1 MAKRKKQVAAPKRK
15 GTLDQVTADEAA
27 TVLRVLLKKH
37 PDLTKEVE
45 ALAKSVIGDVSIEG
59 VADEVE
65 DAVRALDL
73 DDLNSRAGRHAHG
86 YVEPSQAACDLV
98 EEAVTPFI
106 EDMERRAEAGQNE
119 AALTTCVG
127 IVLGLYRLRDK
138 DGDEFLGWAVDS
150 PDEMAGEA
158 VVTLR
163 KALRKAK
170 TARHDLKGSAS
181 LPAIFRETTPEWAEM
196 LERCWRRS
204 L

>member
-1 MAKRKKQVAAPKRK
+1 MAKRKKQLAAPKK
-15 GTLDQVTADEAA
+15 KETLDQVTADEAV
-27 TVLRVLLKKH
+27 TVLRLLLKKH

-45 ALAKSVIGDVSIEG
+45 ALAKSVIGDVSIED

-73 DDLNSRAGRHAHG
+73 DDLNSRTGRHDHG

-106 EDMERRAEAGQNE
+106 EDMKRRAEAGQDE

-150 PDEMAGEA
+150 PDEMAGDA

-163 KALRKAK
+163 KTLRAAK
-170 TARHDLKGSAS
+170 TTRGARQTFPE
-181 LPAIFRETTPEWAEM
+181 LPAIFRETAPEWIDV
-196 LERCWRRS
+196 LERCWRRPS
-204 L
+204 